1 MSSAS
6 VSVSAFLFMLGNNN
20 FTYETERATGKSG
33 KRGKK
38 QIFFRFRCS
47 SVTEEKRQCSAQ
59 KEKSLI

>member
-38 QIFFRFRCS
+38 QIFF
-47 SVTEEKRQCSAQ
+47 
-59 KEKSLI
+59 